1 MSTATPKTG
10 RDRRVAGSEGKIA
23 RAAATEPVLPAAPDG
38 RLVPRPHLVGRLNAA
53 RGAPLVMLVAPA
65 GYGKTALLAEWEAQ
79 DERPFTWVGLEAA
92 DNHPL
97 QLVHTLGEA
106 LGDVGAIA
114 PPDLEAPAGDVA
126 FAPIGDD
133 DVTVAREVAAARAWL
148 RDAVRRSTRPFV
160 LVVDDAQVLSAAPA
174 LDVLAM
180 LIDQLPAGAQ
190 LALASR
196 IEPGLPIGSLRAR
209 RKLAELRSA
218 DLVMTRREAAWVAG
232 LSGVELDDDAVDL
245 LVRRTEGWPAGLYLA
260 ALAVAAEP
268 DPAAALSTFSGDDRT
283 VADYLREQL
292 LASLE
297 PPEVEFLTRASVLD
311 RLSGPLCDF
320 VLERRG
326 SARLLRSLSRSNL
339 LIVPL
344 DRTDTE
350 YRFHRLF
357 AQMLTAELRGSE
369 PELERAIHQ
378 RASDWH
384 AGRGDPDNAIAHAI
398 ASGDV
403 RLASELLWTHAAE
416 YVCSGRN
423 ARVQDW
429 LARFTDR
436 EIADCPELAL
446 TAAASHLVMGDRESV
461 ERWISAAG
469 RSLNLEQRKDRE
481 SLQTAISVLGA
492 AVSDGSTSEI
502 VEQLAHASETDAGH
516 SPWLALACLVRGAA
530 LHLSGDPEAAR
541 QRLEQGVRRGAVDA
555 PAFQVLCLSQLAL
568 LAIDRSDWDAAE
580 LLAARAK
587 GQVERV
593 GLAEYAS
600 SALVYAVSSAVQA
613 RIGRVD
619 AARRDGRDAVRLLSA
634 PAAFTRWYEVE
645 CRIALARAALR
656 LSDVAGAR
664 TLLGEATRFLGR
676 SPEHTLAH
684 SWLDE
689 CLTQADLAT
698 EAQADGTW
706 SLTTAELRVLQFLP
720 THLSFP
726 EIAERLYVSTN
737 TVKTHTRSVYRKLDA
752 SSRGEAVVRA
762 REAGLLDSASG

>member
-1 MSTATPKTG
+1 MRTATPKTG
-10 RDRRVAGSEGKIA
+10 SDR
-23 RAAATEPVLPAAPDG
+23 RAAAPEGGVGRAAPSESALTAAPDG
-38 RLVPRPHLVGRLNAA
+38 GLVPRPHLVGRLNAA

-65 GYGKTALLAEWEAQ
+65 GYGKTALLAQWAAQ
-79 DERPFTWVGLEAA
+79 DERPFAWVSLEAA

-97 QLVHTLGEA
+97 QLVATLGEA
-106 LGDVGAIA
+106 LSDVGAIA
-114 PPDLEAPAGDVA
+114 PPDVEAPLADVGLPPAGD
-126 FAPIGDD
+126 GDAA
-133 DVTVAREVAAARAWL
+133 VARVVASARAWL
-148 RDAVRRSTRPFV
+148 RQAVRRSTRPFV
-160 LVVDDAQVLSAAPA
+160 LVLDDAQVLNASPA

-180 LIDQLPAGAQ
+180 LIDQLPPGAQ

-196 IEPGLPIGSLRAR
+196 SEPGLPVGSLRAR

-232 LSGVELDDDAVDL
+232 LSGLELDDDALDL

-268 DPAAALSTFSGDDRT
+268 DPGAALTTFRGDDRT

-292 LASLE
+292 LASLD
-297 PPEVEFLTRASVLD
+297 PPEIEFLTRASVLE

-326 SARLLRSLSRSNL
+326 SARLLRSLSRKNL

-350 YRFHRLF
+350 YRYHRLF

-369 PELERAIHQ
+369 PELERAIH
-378 RASDWH
+378 RRVSDWH
-384 AGRGDPDNAIAHAI
+384 ARHGDPDSAIAHAI
-398 ASGDV
+398 SSGDV
-403 RLASELLWTHAAE
+403 RLASELLWAHAAD

-423 ARVQDW
+423 GRVQDW

-436 EIADCPELAL
+436 EIADSPELAL
-446 TAAASHLVMGDRESV
+446 TAAASHLAMGDRESV

-469 RSLNLEQRKDRE
+469 RTHEQREDQR
-481 SLQTAISVLGA
+481 SLQTAIAVLGA
-492 AVSDGSTSEI
+492 AVYDGGT
-502 VEQLAHASETDAGH
+502 AETAAQVACAFEADAGD
-516 SPWLALACLVRGAA
+516 SPWLALACLVQGAA
-530 LHLSGDPEAAR
+530 LHLSGDRDAAR
-541 QRLEQGVRRGAVDA
+541 ERLEQGARRGAVDA
-555 PAFQVLCLSQLAL
+555 PAFQVLCLAQLAL

-593 GLAEYAS
+593 GLGEYAL

-634 PAAFTRWYEVE
+634 PAGFTAWYEVE
-645 CRIALARAALR
+645 CRVALARAALR

-676 SPEHTLAH
+676 SPERTVAH
-684 SWLDE
+684 AWLEE

-752 SSRGEAVVRA
+752 SSRGEAVVQA
-762 REAGLLDSASG
+762 REAGLLDSAGG